1 MPPSLITPG
10 LCSSHGFRNGVGR
23 SCPLSSFPRAAGCWR
38 QLPGGARGPI
48 SVPNVQQG
56 DEAVVGSS
64 AMRCH
69 VLLQDLGLLVCRPL
83 YRA

>member
-1 MPPSLITPG
+1 MEWGDPVLSAASPEQQGAGGTP
-10 LCSSHGFRNGVGR
+10 R
-23 SCPLSSFPRAAGCWR
+23 
-38 QLPGGARGPI
+38 GARGPI

-64 AMRCH
+64 AMLRCH
-69 VLLQDLGLLVCRPL
+69 VLLQDLGLLVRRPL

>member
-1 MPPSLITPG
+1 MEWGDPVPSAASPEQQGAGGTP
-10 LCSSHGFRNGVGR
+10 R
-23 SCPLSSFPRAAGCWR
+23 
-38 QLPGGARGPI
+38 GARGPI
-48 SVPNVQQG
+48 SVLNVQQG

-69 VLLQDLGLLVCRPL
+69 VLLQDLGLLVRRPL